1 MDYSIEI
8 ILKQIG
14 QKIKEMRLEKKL
26 TQSIL
31 ATYADIDIRTVQL
44 IEKGELNMSLKV
56 LYSISAALDIHPSE
70 LLQKIKEKS

>member
-14 QKIKEMRLEKKL
+14 QKIKEMRLEKNL

-31 ATYADIDIRTVQL
+31 ATHTDIDIRTVQL

-56 LYSISAALDIHPSE
+56 LYSVSAALEIHPSE
-70 LLQKIKEKS
+70 LLQKIEDL

>member
-14 QKIKEMRLEKKL
+14 QKIKEMRLEKNL

-31 ATYADIDIRTVQL
+31 ATHTDIDIRTVQL

-70 LLQKIKEKS
+70 LLQKIEDL

>member
-1 MDYSIEI
+1 
-8 ILKQIG
+8 
-14 QKIKEMRLEKKL
+14 MRLEKKL